1 MKHFSKLLSVIFSA
15 AIVMSSLTAFGF
27 SSAAVSSSS
36 ISLRIEGQKATV
48 YSGTV
53 DFTPGQDFYD
63 IMTAALAA
71 KGIPIVA
78 TMGQYGHEI
87 TSIGDES
94 GTYPV
99 WWHLYDNDKESDVGA
114 DSLLPKNGD
123 NIVFYLGDDS
133 VVQYPTITLSP
144 KYPVEGKQST
154 INVDATYTDY
164 TDANNPVQKTVQI
177 SGAAVS
183 FDGKIYTTGSDGNT
197 VITMPAAGSYT
208 FKVTKETADTT
219 PAIVRTGDIPLTVYT
234 ESTVPKDNGGS
245 GTTTTTTTV
254 TTPKTVSATTIRSA
268 ADAGANYITANG
280 VNDWGS
286 ALVLE
291 SAGLSVPKSYFDA
304 AKSDL
309 DSYDGAVTPT
319 HLAGV
324 IIGLKAAG
332 GDPSDFDGNNL
343 VAQLYNMTNIGKTG
357 LNGYAYALLALDCGK
372 YTIPS
377 AAANTHD
384 KLIAGIL
391 SYQNK
396 NGSFALDENSDPDC
410 DMTAIAVSAL
420 SPYLDRSNVKSAV
433 NSAVDYLS
441 EAQKQDG
448 GFVASYSTDETSEST
463 SQVIIAL
470 ASAGINPLTDTRFV
484 KNGNSPISN
493 LLSYK
498 KADGSFGHVQ
508 AGGSDLIA
516 TEQAVQALS
525 AYNKLVSGGTRL
537 YDLSSVTAVSAA
549 TVANPNTGDGGVA
562 STLVITVAAFLA
574 TIALRKKK

>member
-53 DFTPGQDFYD
+53 DFTPGQNFYD

-71 KGIPIVA
+71 EGIPIVA
-78 TMGQYGHEI
+78 TLGQYGHEI

-144 KYPVEGKQST
+144 KYPVEGKQAT

-177 SGAAVS
+177 SRAAVNLN
-183 FDGKIYTTGSDGNT
+183 GKTYTTGSDGNT
-197 VITMPAAGSYT
+197 VITMPTAGSYS

-219 PAIVRTGDIPLTVYT
+219 PAIVRTGDIPLTVYS
-234 ESTVPKDNGGS
+234 ESTVPKNNGGS
-245 GTTTTTTTV
+245 GTTTTSPV
-254 TTPKTVSATTIRSA
+254 TTPKTVSATAIKSTA
-268 ADAGANYITANG
+268 TAGANYITANG
-280 VNDWGS
+280 VTDWGS
-286 ALVLE
+286 ALALE
-291 SAGLSVPKSYFDA
+291 SAGLNVPESYFDA

-324 IIGLKAAG
+324 IIGLRAAG
-332 GDPSDFDGNNL
+332 YDPSDFDGNNL
-343 VAQLYNMTNIGKTG
+343 VAQLYNTTNINKTG

-396 NGSFALDENSDPDC
+396 NGSFALDKNSDPDC

-420 SPYLDRSNVKSAV
+420 SPYLDRSNVKAAV
-433 NSAVDYLS
+433 SGAVDYLS

-470 ASAGINPLTDTRFV
+470 ASAGINPLIDSRFV
-484 KNGNSPISN
+484 KNGNSPLSN

-498 KADGSFGHVQ
+498 KADGSFEHVQ
-508 AGGSDLIA
+508 ADGSDLIA

-537 YDLSSVTAVSAA
+537 YDLSAITAVSAA
-549 TVANPNTGDGGVA
+549 TVANPNTGDGGVT
-562 STLVITVAAFLA
+562 STLVITVAALFA
-574 TIALRKKK
+574 VVALRKKK